1 MRNELFHSCGFLKYS
16 HSGRLSHPAPSILVI
31 RRLTFARSCRVLLQ
45 LLQELIPDRL
55 IRSIRRRLCVCV
67 LCAQF
72 LLADLF
78 TSLVGAIAAAR
89 RGVSAFISSSRLG
102 LLLAITWSKLFKYAN
117 ICSALYM
124 LRREVGR
131 KQEQHLLSTHTS
143 PSLYPTILP
152 SLYIFNYTAKKNTS
166 SSISPFG

>member
-31 RRLTFARSCRVLLQ
+31 RRLILSQGAAGRS
-45 LLQELIPDRL
+45 PSAPSGANTGDRL

-67 LCAQF
+67 LCAQS

-89 RGVSAFISSSRLG
+89 RGVSAFIRSSRLG
-102 LLLAITWSKLFKYAN
+102 LLLAITWRKLFKYVN

-131 KQEQHLLSTHTS
+131 KQEQHLLSTHIS
-143 PSLYPTILP
+143 PDPSLYHYYPALLVHI
-152 SLYIFNYTAKKNTS
+152 
-166 SSISPFG
+166 

>member
-1 MRNELFHSCGFLKYS
+1 
-16 HSGRLSHPAPSILVI
+16 
-31 RRLTFARSCRVLLQ
+31 
-45 LLQELIPDRL
+45 
-55 IRSIRRRLCVCV
+55 
-67 LCAQF
+67 